1 MLFILNF
8 NYKPWSKEREL
19 NHLVRDTLRST
30 LNAEDVEIKLIT
42 FKTRDVLLVD
52 SQIRKLES
60 IIGLRRQD
68 KEKDKEMEDK
78 LMLKKLLE
86 ELKMD

>member
-1 MLFILNF
+1 M
-8 NYKPWSKEREL
+8 
-19 NHLVRDTLRST
+19 VRDTLRST

-60 IIGLRRQD
+60 IIGLRRLD
-68 KEKDKEMEDK
+68 KEKDKVMEDK
-78 LMLKKLLE
+78 LMLKKLSE

>member
-1 MLFILNF
+1 M
-8 NYKPWSKEREL
+8 
-19 NHLVRDTLRST
+19 VRDTLRST

-60 IIGLRRQD
+60 IIGLRRLD
-68 KEKDKEMEDK
+68 KEKDKVMEDK